1 VIFHGFMLQ
10 SLMHTAEAQ
19 KMNPP
24 PRCGREHF
32 TGYIADLID
41 EVTNYMKFNYS
52 LCVVGD
58 DEYGSKHR
66 MATNIFFNLHTR
78 HCYLYYT
85 ILSSR

>member
-1 VIFHGFMLQ
+1 
-10 SLMHTAEAQ
+10 MHTAEAQ

-41 EVTNYMKFNYS
+41 EVTNYMNFNYS

-58 DEYGSKHR
+58 DQYGSKLPNGTWNGLIGDLTR
-66 MATNIFFNLHTR
+66 NVRNIIFETCKNVFNR
-78 HCYLYYT
+78 K
-85 ILSSR
+85 

>member
-1 VIFHGFMLQ
+1 
-10 SLMHTAEAQ
+10 MHTAEAQ

-52 LCVVGD
+52 LCVGINMTYIMVI
-58 DEYGSKHR
+58 
-66 MATNIFFNLHTR
+66 NFI
-78 HCYLYYT
+78 
-85 ILSSR
+85 